1 MKSNK
6 KTNTLS
12 NKNMKTKK
20 NKKNISKNN
29 IKNKSKKGGGMG
41 TLAKKQLQTMTGD
54 DTCDLS
60 IPYLS
65 TLEKTSYDTKKMLK
79 KIEETDLLKKEN
91 QEFKN
96 IFKVNLTYFCG
107 RKTDTKYL
115 KFCSNLLNCVKEP
128 RLFYEVLNDA
138 FDLDISSS
146 PKLKALYKKQLQIN
160 KSLTKEDFYKEEKE
174 QRILAISNFL
184 VRVLFKSINDF
195 EKKFQPNNKSPSDT
209 IFLKEKF
216 LDLFKDINL
225 RINIKTIDVDE
236 LKEQLMKKETAIS
249 DYYTSRV
256 FSKDDLQSINENKD
270 ERKPTFIFIVIGGLL
285 TTLLLKLNL
294 FGAPPNIGGS
304 IS

>member
-6 KTNTLS
+6 KTNIHS
-12 NKNMKTKK
+12 NKTLKKK
-20 NKKNISKNN
+20 NIKNISK
-29 IKNKSKKGGGMG
+29 KSKKISNKKGGGLG

-65 TLEKTSYDTKKMLK
+65 TLEKTSYDTKKLLK

-91 QEFKN
+91 KEFKN
-96 IFKVNLTYFCG
+96 LFKVNLTYFCG

-138 FDLDISSS
+138 FDLDISFS

-195 EKKFQPNNKSPSDT
+195 EKKYPPNNKSPSDT
-209 IFLKEKF
+209 IFLKNKF

-225 RINIKTIDVDE
+225 SINIKTINVDE
-236 LKEQLMKKETAIS
+236 LKEKLMKKEIAIS

-270 ERKPTFIFIVIGGLL
+270 ERSPTFIFIVIGGLL

-294 FGAPPNIGGS
+294 FGAPPNLGSS